1 LKNICLHVFTIS
13 LLVMISFSIKA
24 QDSEDNWDN
33 QLFIGNKAN
42 WGHNQWRFSGELQIR
57 LKEDMKELDR
67 WFLEGTTN
75 FLINKNWEVVAP
87 LRFSVTKNY
96 VEWRPGLG
104 GLYKMYPKENIQ
116 IVHQVQ
122 WQVDIDPNEAKHGV
136 RYVAFINYVKSEKLI
151 PNFAAGVFYR
161 WQNDFTGIQFIRIG
175 GGLAWIIDVKHA
187 LNFSYFVGMTNTGET
202 WKFQGIPFLQLVINI
217 NKDYKYLPA
226 KYYNF

>member
-1 LKNICLHVFTIS
+1 
-13 LLVMISFSIKA
+13 MISFSIKA

-33 QLFIGNKAN
+33 QLFIGNKAS
-42 WGHNQWRFSGELQIR
+42 WGYDQWKFSGELQIR
-57 LKEDMKELDR
+57 LKDDMKELDR

-75 FLINKNWEVVAP
+75 FLINKHWEVVAP

-104 GLYKMYPKENIQ
+104 GLYKMYPKKNIQ

-122 WQVDIDPNEAKHGV
+122 WQIDIDPNEAKHGL

-161 WQNDFTGIQFIRIG
+161 WQNDFTGIQFIRVG

-187 LNFSYFVGMTNTGET
+187 LNFSYFVGMTNTGSN
-202 WKFQGIPFLQLVINI
+202 WVFQGIPFLQLVINI